1 MKSSKKQNKTKK
13 TSKTQKEEEVID
25 INEDKE
31 DIKEEKEE
39 ETPKEKE
46 IPKTRTNGIFVS
58 GLPYKMEESEIRTLF
73 SKYGEITEFKLPKYQ
88 DSGRNIGYCH
98 IYYKSKEEAEKAL
111 ELDHHEIGTRYLT
124 VQMAKMDSELLQTQE
139 KINPDDVPADC
150 MTAFVKNLPYDITE
164 QEVGDKFRSC
174 GKIKGIRFV
183 YNSATKHFKGFCY
196 VDFKE
201 HKSLLK
207 ALELNGKELKG
218 RRMKIDF
225 DVNKPKAGYKYNNE
239 KVTEK
244 YNKEHLTM
252 LNKKRKNK

>member
-1 MKSSKKQNKTKK
+1 MKSSKKQTKEK
-13 TSKTQKEEEVID
+13 KNQKPKEEQID
-25 INEDKE
+25 INEEKE
-31 DIKEEKEE
+31 DFKEEPKEEEKEV
-39 ETPKEKE
+39 
-46 IPKTRTNGIFVS
+46 PKTKTNGIFVS

-111 ELDHHEIGTRYLT
+111 ELDHHEIGSRYLT

-139 KINPDDVPADC
+139 KINPDEVPSDC

-225 DVNKPKAGYKYNNE
+225 DIKGPKAGYKYNNE